1 MKKMV
6 ENPGSKD
13 RSLEALDFLM
23 NVLREHEQTLD
34 ESIQELATVAEQMGN
49 IDALKIK
56 VDSAEQKID
65 NLQKEITNL
74 IGILSNDP
82 KEASSAATTA
92 MQQAPHIQATSATS
106 QNVPFLTLQCNRWE
120 EFQNLSMQAQTLTFN
135 YKQEEKVFQADAL
148 KENQLI
154 KYTGVLPNFSTIL
167 KTWLSIQLKTNE
179 RNIIEGNLQA
189 K

>member
-1 MKKMV
+1 MAD
-6 ENPGSKD
+6 NPGPKD

-23 NVLREHEQTLD
+23 NVLKEHEQTLD
-34 ESIQELATVAEQMGN
+34 ESIHELATVAEQMGN
-49 IDALKIK
+49 TDALKTK
-56 VDSAEQKID
+56 VESAEQKID

-82 KEASSAATTA
+82 KEASSATTA
-92 MQQAPHIQATSATS
+92 IQQAPHIQATPATS
-106 QNVPFLTLQCNRWE
+106 QNVPFLTLHCNRWE

-135 YKQEEKVFQADAL
+135 YKEEEKVFQADAI
-148 KENQLI
+148 KENQHI

-179 RNIIEGNLQA
+179 RNIIEGNLQTNSI
-189 K
+189 